1 MNMVLSARE
10 KLVSEAKPKIK
21 ELEDKVENRALGKS
35 RLKCEV
41 GRLKAENDTMASL
54 LSLRQNIDHPVPP
67 SKRSP
72 KKTKKYFLIL

>member
-21 ELEDKVENRALGKS
+21 ELEDKVENRALEKS
-35 RLKCEV
+35 RVKCEV

-54 LSLRQNIDHPVPP
+54 L
-67 SKRSP
+67 
-72 KKTKKYFLIL
+72 